1 MKYFNTLNF
10 LAIYFCI
17 ILILPVIVTQTLEC
31 CIIPIPVEK
40 IKTTKEIPV
49 TQLEAQ
55 DISVTA
61 DIKLHTGML
70 VLVAAGDEFYHY
82 GIVIVN
88 FSERSAAY
96 IHNYVTKKSENYPLN
111 HIRTLRF
118 IPQIIFQPHLPKS
131 VISDYVRTLA
141 TRFTSY
147 TNLFLQAHIISP
159 LSKILVIGDLHG
171 NANTLRHILQGLYMR
186 KFIDKDGNFAPH
198 VIIVC
203 TGDIND
209 RGPRGPEIWRVL
221 LGLKLRNPNNVFI
234 LRGNHETLELSFCSD
249 FFRQMQ
255 ECTQFDA
262 DLLTFFLRDLY
273 SKLPCGLFLGI
284 APQPRKDPYN
294 SPYRFLFFCH
304 GGIEPRIN
312 LKYFLQKIVKD
323 HKNTASEHFEM
334 NFSLDEQK
342 PCGFLWTDFRS
353 NRTAEEPALITR
365 SERGP
370 DISLYNAHAIM
381 DFFDEHTSAYPAHPY
396 TLDSII
402 RGHQHMFGIGRL
414 KNVSLSETTDWD
426 MLHNMVPEIMPP
438 ASVYTCIASTRW
450 LFDCLNKI
458 ETYGEINFKEDS
470 RLWEITAHITERT
483 TY

>member
-1 MKYFNTLNF
+1 MKYLNIIGF
-10 LAIYFCI
+10 LATSPYI
-17 ILILPVIVTQTLEC
+17 ILILPIIAMYTLEC
-31 CIIPIPVEK
+31 CIIPIPAEK
-40 IKTTKEIPV
+40 IKTSKTIPIDA
-49 TQLEAQ
+49 LEAQ
-55 DISVTA
+55 DISVPVDTQ
-61 DIKLHTGML
+61 LHTGML
-70 VLVAAGDEFYHY
+70 VLVAADNGSYHF

-88 FSERSAAY
+88 LSERKAAY
-96 IHNYVTKKSENYPLN
+96 IHDYVTKKSQYYLLE
-111 HIRTLRF
+111 HIRTLKF
-118 IPQIIFQPHLPKS
+118 IPQIMFQPHIPKQ
-131 VISDYVRTLA
+131 VISEYVRTLA

-147 TNLFLQAHIISP
+147 TNLFLQARIISP

-171 NANTLRHILQGLYMR
+171 NANTLRHILQCFYTR
-186 KFIDKDGNFAPH
+186 KFINKDGKLAPNTI
-198 VIIVC
+198 VIC

-221 LGLKLRNPNNVFI
+221 LGLKLRNPNNIFI

-262 DLLTFFLRDLY
+262 ELLTLFLKDLY
-273 SKLPCGLFLGI
+273 SKLPSGLLIGI

-323 HKNTASEHFEM
+323 HKNTALEHFEM
-334 NFSLDEQK
+334 DFSLDEQK

-353 NRTAEEPALITR
+353 NRTAEEPALVTR

-370 DISLYNAHAIM
+370 SIFLYNTHAIM
-381 DFFDEHTSAYPAHPY
+381 DFFDEHASAYPAHPY
-396 TLDSII
+396 ILDSII
-402 RGHQHMFGIGRL
+402 RGHQHIFGIGRL
-414 KNVSLSETTDWD
+414 KKVSSSETNDWD
-426 MLHNMVPEIMPP
+426 MLHNMVPEIIPP

-450 LFDCLNKI
+450 LFDYLNKV

-470 RLWEITAHITERT
+470 RLWEITAHITERMR
-483 TY
+483 Y